1 MKYQGH
7 APVSMRYARPWD
19 SRHTYIKAVCLGGG
33 HGLHATLEAMR
44 LLTPDVTAIVC
55 VGDNGGS
62 SGRLREE
69 FPGILPPG
77 DIRMALSALVSE
89 QSQRRGVVQ
98 FLQHRFRS
106 HGPLNGH
113 SLGNLILA
121 AQWQRKQNDMLSA
134 IRSVQNILGIDG
146 TVIPGAHVP
155 LDLTAQVRMTDGSVE
170 TLHGQRTIAKA
181 GAQVLSLSI
190 SPVDPP
196 IFPAAVQAIHDADVI
211 TLGPGS
217 WYTSLLVHLLVPQLR
232 DALHAS
238 HAKKILI
245 MDLKQDSETTGMTE
259 ESELTT
265 FEQYSHHLPLDAI
278 VTGSSASPLTSPTTH
293 KAEDRSASDL
303 SGTHRPLVV
312 RRKLNVVGQ
321 PGVHDRVRLAA
332 ALTDAFEKLL
342 NASR

>member
-1 MKYQGH
+1 MYHGH

-19 SRHTYIKAVCLGGG
+19 SQHSYIKAVCLGGG

-44 LLTPDVTAIVC
+44 LLTPDITAIVC

-89 QSQRRGVVQ
+89 QAQRRGVVEL
-98 FLQHRFRS
+98 LQHRFHS

-121 AQWQRKQNDMLSA
+121 AQWQHNPNDLLGS
-134 IRSVQNILGIDG
+134 IKSVQNILGIDG
-146 TVIPGAHVP
+146 TVIPGARVP
-155 LDLTAQVRMTDGSVE
+155 LDLTAQVRMSDGSVQ

-190 SPVDPP
+190 SPQDPP
-196 IFPAAVQAIHDADVI
+196 IFPAALRAIQEADVI

-217 WYTSLLVHLLVPQLR
+217 WYTSLLVHLCVPQLR
-232 DALHAS
+232 AALHAS
-238 HAKKILI
+238 SAKKILI
-245 MDLKQDSETTGMTE
+245 MDLMPDSETMGMTE
-259 ESELTT
+259 KSELQT
-265 FEQYSHHLPLDAI
+265 FEQYSHQLTLDAI
-278 VTGSSASPLTSPTTH
+278 LAGPAPHHEDSRDSALSP
-293 KAEDRSASDL
+293 KN
-303 SGTHRPLVV
+303 RPLIV
-312 RRKLNVVGQ
+312 RRKLNVPGE

-332 ALTDAFEKLL
+332 GLTDTFEKLM
-342 NASR
+342 SQSE